1 MVGTPDGNAG
11 AERARPRSGR
21 GAVER
26 GDRLCRKPGA
36 RHSWGD
42 EPRYTLKKIEAYGV
56 VADSGTVPL
65 ITAAERGI
73 STGPSAAIAAAMEER
88 PKGASLKLWGTR
100 WPSAYSTTAGAP

>member
-1 MVGTPDGNAG
+1 MAGTPDGNAG

-56 VADSGTVPL
+56 VADSGAVPL

-73 STGPSAAIAAAMEER
+73 STEAVKKFRESPY
-88 PKGASLKLWGTR
+88 T
-100 WPSAYSTTAGAP
+100 